1 MFNFAPDPRYF
12 AVNRP
17 FVPLIEATFRHPRPV
32 TGTGMP
38 LHVAK
43 HTGIG
48 GAMKIRALS
57 ACLGLALL
65 LPACRKP
72 PEVTVDESRELTMR
86 DESPK
91 LDASS
96 NDRFQEPGTGPFIPG
111 QVPPDWLAQPPT
123 SFRLLSY
130 RFGTGGDIAVGMASG
145 GLTDNINRWRGQFAQ
160 AALSDADVA
169 KLPKDRIV
177 GIEGVWV
184 EASGDYAPGM
194 GQPPR
199 PGQALYG
206 FIAADQGRIIT
217 VKMTGPADEV
227 AGQKEAL
234 QTFVKTLRRRGE

>member
-1 MFNFAPDPRYF
+1 MA
-12 AVNRP
+12 
-17 FVPLIEATFRHPRPV
+17 
-32 TGTGMP
+32 

-43 HTGIG
+43 RTGIG
-48 GAMKIRALS
+48 GAMKIRGLS

-72 PEVTVDESRELTMR
+72 AEVTVDESRELTMR
-86 DESPK
+86 DEAPK
-91 LDASS
+91 LNANS

-111 QVPPDWLAQPPT
+111 QVPANWLAQPAT

-130 RFGTGGDIAVGMASG
+130 RFGTSGDIAVGMASG
-145 GLTDNINRWRGQFAQ
+145 GLTDNINRWLSQFAQ
-160 AALSDADVA
+160 PGLSDADVA
-169 KLPKDRIV
+169 KLPKDQIT
-177 GIEGVWV
+177 GIDGVWV

-199 PGQALYG
+199 PGQALFG

-217 VKMTGPADEV
+217 VKMTGSAEEV

-234 QTFVKTLRRRGE
+234 KTFVKTLSRRGE